1 MQHNILGEW
10 LHNSLCLVY
19 EAVGG
24 LCNLAIG
31 PLEEHQAFI
40 PIEFD
45 KLQGPTIIERLEQAQ
60 GILSITASDDVIAKS
75 LYPKISAN
83 ENDLE
88 EVKVKMIALE
98 LKFDDLSSD
107 MRGKLDTAE
116 TSFKLIEIKVDSM
129 EDKVDKVRGEL
140 HELKEMMA
148 DIMEMMAKTN

>member
-1 MQHNILGEW
+1 
-10 LHNSLCLVY
+10 
-19 EAVGG
+19 
-24 LCNLAIG
+24 
-31 PLEEHQAFI
+31 
-40 PIEFD
+40 
-45 KLQGPTIIERLEQAQ
+45 
-60 GILSITASDDVIAKS
+60 
-75 LYPKISAN
+75 
-83 ENDLE
+83 
-88 EVKVKMIALE
+88 MIALE